1 MSRHTHPASPRR
13 FPALFLLALA
23 LGLAGGRAPAA
34 DLRLEAKLIWGA
46 NDGPATVKY
55 NLADPALAAA
65 LRHNFKWTNYYEITN
80 LTTVI
85 PLQQSR
91 DVKMSDRCTL
101 KIRNLG
107 SGQVAIDCIARGQQ
121 ISKGT
126 NTLPLILGSNETNK
140 TAWFVSL
147 RAADAAS
154 GDTANQEGRK

>member
-80 LTTVI
+80 LAAVI
-85 PLQQSR
+85 PLHQSR
-91 DVKMSDRCTL
+91 VVRVSDQCTL
-101 KIRNLG
+101 NIRSLG
-107 SGQVAIDCIARGQQ
+107 SSLVAVECIGRGKPV
-121 ISKGT
+121 IKGT
-126 NTLPLILGSNETNK
+126 NALPCVYAGTNMDD
-140 TAWFVSL
+140 TAWFIRLRSL
-147 RAADAAS
+147 DA
-154 GDTANQEGRK
+154 KK

>member
-80 LTTVI
+80 LAAVI
-85 PLQQSR
+85 PLHQSR
-91 DVKMSDRCTL
+91 VVRVSDQCTL
-101 KIRNLG
+101 NIRNLG
-107 SGQVAIDCIARGQQ
+107 SSLVAVECIGRGKPV
-121 ISKGT
+121 IKGT
-126 NTLPLILGSNETNK
+126 NALPCVYAGTNMDD
-140 TAWFVSL
+140 TAWFIRLRSL
-147 RAADAAS
+147 DA
-154 GDTANQEGRK
+154 KK

>member
-80 LTTVI
+80 LAAVI
-85 PLQQSR
+85 PLHQSR
-91 DVKMSDRCTL
+91 VVRVSDQCTL
-101 KIRNLG
+101 NIRNLG
-107 SGQVAIDCIARGQQ
+107 SSLVGVECIGRGKPV
-121 ISKGT
+121 IKGT
-126 NTLPLILGSNETNK
+126 NALPCVYAGTNMDD
-140 TAWFVSL
+140 TAWFIRLRSL
-147 RAADAAS
+147 DA
-154 GDTANQEGRK
+154 KK